1 MTYNVLFVD
10 LATPG
15 AAEVREVDAVQKAV
29 AELRVK
35 FLGLQDQMLL
45 FRLVDGF
52 ENYPAE
58 EIDVL
63 MQSIVEALDNSHD
76 SDVEGLLN
84 RATRVGVL

>member
-1 MTYNVLFVD
+1 MLFVD